1 MQQGGTWE
9 KQKAK
14 VQKENYQG
22 NNLLEMLQEDKDLVE
37 RLSKKDRIK
46 KETNIKTSDNTKVN
60 TKNKPE
66 LISKSARNKTDKEIA
81 EERKARIE
89 DSEKAQDI
97 PYTANNWRE
106 VLARETQATGD
117 KFRFSDSPNF
127 FDDYLNPAVM
137 IGDMASNLGQA
148 PLRAQQSDSVLPYVT
163 AIGTPLA
170 VGAMAGI
177 GTQNT
182 SQFVNNLANPLA
194 GAGDMA
200 KGIYSKGVNALEN
213 AGIRTNVAPELREGL
228 RANGL
233 TLNFELFD
241 LNTVRKPSGSIGNQ
255 GATSEGANSILESL
269 GIKVKGA
276 NPSEVTLKEMV
287 EHLKTNPK
295 DAQTY
300 QKFLEENPISVNE
313 LPGGEFQIN
322 DGHHRATL
330 SYYSGKEK
338 IPTIIKNKGE
348 YTRQS
353 IDDNFKS
360 EINWGNWNKEIPDNP
375 QLMQEYN
382 AIEQQAKANGTW
394 MKNPDGSEFKGTPEQ
409 FVQQNSENFKK
420 AFGKS
425 EVIDETG
432 SIIRMYHSSPK
443 NNISEFSTPKRLEN
457 FETRTATTKDTDYTF
472 FTPNKEKSKIY
483 GDNTYEVYINSQN
496 PKNVSGIKGES
507 GLPIMWNPEQIKN
520 KELYDSITNIDFNN
534 IKNEI
539 ELGNKKGYFKEIAVP
554 NGNYTKSAIG
564 NNGMFDMT
572 NPNIYK
578 SIAPIAGASYLATQG
593 QEEPKKFQQG
603 GKFTENENKFLE
615 ELSRLKLI

>member
-1 MQQGGTWE
+1 MNVFELVEEHFKMQQGGTWE

-148 PLRAQQSDSVLPYVT
+148 PLRAQQEDSYMPYVT
-163 AIGTPLA
+163 AVGTPLA

-182 SQFVNNLANPLA
+182 GQFVNNMANPLA
-194 GAGDMA
+194 GI
-200 KGIYSKGVNALEN
+200 KTSIS
-213 AGIRTNVAPELREGL
+213 PELRQGL
-228 RANGL
+228 QSNGFL
-233 TLNFELFD
+233 DMFKS
-241 LNTVRKPSGSIGNQ
+241 KP
-255 GATSEGANSILESL
+255 
-269 GIKVKGA
+269 
-276 NPSEVTLKEMV
+276 
-287 EHLKTNPK
+287 
-295 DAQTY
+295 
-300 QKFLEENPISVNE
+300 KF
-313 LPGGEFQIN
+313 Q
-322 DGHHRATL
+322 
-330 SYYSGKEK
+330 
-338 IPTIIKNKGE
+338 
-348 YTRQS
+348 
-353 IDDNFKS
+353 S
-360 EINWGNWNKEIPDNP
+360 EINWGQWNKEIPDNP

-394 MKNPDGSEFKGTPEQ
+394 MKNPDGSEFKGTSEQ

-420 AFGKS
+420 AFGNSKL
-425 EVIDETG
+425 INPDG
-432 SIIRMYHSSPK
+432 SPELNYHSTYNDLFDTFDINKFDSSTNDGGWYGKGFYTSPNEK
-443 NNISEFSTPKRLEN
+443 WANRFGDKTLTGYLNIENPVPNNLEVFFGRKGYGSTPELGKFNIEEKLKN
-457 FETRTATTKDTDYTF
+457 YDGVITSPNNTDV
-472 FTPNKEKSKIY
+472 ER
-483 GDNTYEVYINSQN
+483 V
-496 PKNVSGIKGES
+496 
-507 GLPIMWNPEQIKN
+507 
-520 KELYDSITNIDFNN
+520 FNN
-534 IKNEI
+534 PSN
-539 ELGNKKGYFKEIAVP
+539 F
-554 NGNYTKSAIG
+554 KSAIG

-615 ELSRLKLI
+615 ELAQLKLI

>member
-137 IGDMASNLGQA
+137 IGSMASNLGQA
-148 PLRAQQSDSVLPYVT
+148 PLRAQQEDSYMPYVT
-163 AIGTPLA
+163 AVGTPLA

-182 SQFVNNLANPLA
+182 GQFVNNMANPLA
-194 GAGDMA
+194 GIKTSIPD
-200 KGIYSKGVNALEN
+200 
-213 AGIRTNVAPELREGL
+213 ELRQGL
-228 RANGL
+228 QSNGFL
-233 TLNFELFD
+233 DMFKS
-241 LNTVRKPSGSIGNQ
+241 KP
-255 GATSEGANSILESL
+255 
-269 GIKVKGA
+269 
-276 NPSEVTLKEMV
+276 
-287 EHLKTNPK
+287 
-295 DAQTY
+295 
-300 QKFLEENPISVNE
+300 KF
-313 LPGGEFQIN
+313 Q
-322 DGHHRATL
+322 
-330 SYYSGKEK
+330 
-338 IPTIIKNKGE
+338 
-348 YTRQS
+348 
-353 IDDNFKS
+353 S
-360 EINWGNWNKEIPDNP
+360 EINWGNWNKEIPENKA
-375 QLMQEYN
+375 LMQEYN
-382 AIEQQAKANGTW
+382 TIEQQAKANGTW

-409 FVQQNSENFKK
+409 FVQQNSQNFKK
-420 AFGKS
+420 AFGNSKLVNPDGS
-425 EVIDETG
+425 PTIQYHGSAKKFDTFDESKFQLGDSGYSGKGIYT
-432 SIIRMYHSSPK
+432 
-443 NNISEFSTPKRLEN
+443 TP
-457 FETRTATTKDTDYTF
+457 D
-472 FTPNKEKSKIY
+472 
-483 GDNTYEVYINSQN
+483 
-496 PKNVSGIKGES
+496 
-507 GLPIMWNPEQIKN
+507 KN
-520 KELYDSITNIDFNN
+520 KASSYSLSSKSIHKDGNYEPTIYELYGQGNNPISAEDLIKQNKDYDLFNFHRSKDWRGDVPLEEQMLDYDVAIRNQTRGIERVSPWNQADELVFPTN
-534 IKNEI
+534 KQ
-539 ELGNKKGYFKEIAVP
+539 L
-554 NGNYTKSAIG
+554 KSAVG

-615 ELSRLKLI
+615 ELAQLKLI